1 MRQSWRFEED
11 EPHLGDFKFGV
22 GKLIAHCERSPLVVP
37 IYHRGMDQ
45 IIPEKILKDK
55 KTKKPSTPISAIPR
69 AGKEIKLFVGE
80 SLDFTEKVTKRI
92 LNTKIIPICF
102 PAQSGILELFGHISD
117 SFCIKIH
124 QILTRYT

>member
-1 MRQSWRFEED
+1 
-11 EPHLGDFKFGV
+11 V

-45 IIPEKILKDK
+45 IIPEKVLKDK

-80 SLDFTEKVTKRI
+80 SLDFTEKVINRKFFTPKMFFI
-92 LNTKIIPICF
+92 HF
-102 PAQSGILELFGHISD
+102 ISQL
-117 SFCIKIH
+117 I
-124 QILTRYT
+124 